1 MRYLFLLTTLLLSGT
16 AFAEDSNSQ
25 IQYKAKTEIDFEGL
39 EVAGELIKPSGSAIN
54 VRRSAPFNP
63 LIKLRTDFNE
73 EMNQSVNEIK

>member
-16 AFAEDSNSQ
+16 AFAEDSNSR